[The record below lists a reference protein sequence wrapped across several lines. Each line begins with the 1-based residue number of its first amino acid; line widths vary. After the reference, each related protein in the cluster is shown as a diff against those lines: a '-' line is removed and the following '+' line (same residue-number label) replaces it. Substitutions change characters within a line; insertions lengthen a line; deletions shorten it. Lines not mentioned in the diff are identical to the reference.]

1 MSRASAAVPRQVFD
15 AWRARARALMDRP
28 LTEPRLAL
36 FGGFMLREI
45 LNTRGGPGFPAPSED
60 RQRFGLALA
69 HFALAQDDAPDDGPE
84 RAEREL
90 ALAEAEVERVRLV
103 RHSAPKA
110 ERRAFAVAQQDA
122 EQVVKAKRRRHAA
135 LQRERRIDEDMAARV
150 AARERDRARI
160 VGAGLAASL
169 DERGG
174 GRDGDGEAER

>member
-1 MSRASAAVPRQVFD
+1 MSRVSAAVPRQVFE

-69 HFALAQDDAPDDGPE
+69 HFALAPDDGPE

-122 EQVVKAKRRRHAA
+122 EEVVKAKRRRHAA